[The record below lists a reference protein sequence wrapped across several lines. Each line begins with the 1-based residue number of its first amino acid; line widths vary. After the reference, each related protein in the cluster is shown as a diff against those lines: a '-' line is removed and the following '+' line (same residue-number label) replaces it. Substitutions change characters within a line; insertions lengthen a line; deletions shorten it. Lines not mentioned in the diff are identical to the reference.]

1 MTNEEV
7 KNWFLEI
14 YNNCYIVKSDEFP
27 RSIFK
32 VYDINYIRSKK
43 LANIIDKDISL
54 PLYINGKILFDIYD
68 NSTTIWVDKY
78 IWTFIFENLKCDL
91 NLAEQLLN
99 IWLGEYLQISNLSI
113 LYNNNDYVNL
123 KNCKIYD

>member
-78 IWTFIFENLKCDL
+78 IWTFIFENLICDL

-113 LYNNNDYVNL
+113 LYNNIDYVNL